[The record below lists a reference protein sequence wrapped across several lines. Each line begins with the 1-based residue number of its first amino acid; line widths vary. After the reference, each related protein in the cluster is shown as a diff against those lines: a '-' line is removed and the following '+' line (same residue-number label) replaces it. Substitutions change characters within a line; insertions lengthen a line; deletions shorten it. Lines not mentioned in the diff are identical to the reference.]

1 MKHGTFNPMDRVEV
15 RVAGNESS
23 YEIRIAPGLL
33 AEIGAQAISISRTRA
48 HRVALISNHRVFE
61 LFGATVL
68 RSLRKQKFAVHTWLM
83 KEGER
88 HKSLRSY
95 EEALRFLSESGLER
109 TDLVI
114 ALGGGVVG
122 DLAGFAAATY
132 LRGVDFIQIPTTLL
146 AQIDASVGGKTGI
159 NLAAGKNLAGA
170 FYQPRLV
177 LIDVATLHTLP
188 GRELTAGW
196 CEAVKHGAVGDREL
210 FDRTVALA
218 ARSQNST
225 NWLTGKK
232 PQAELC
238 ATIAAHCRFK
248 AGIVAGD
255 ARESIDRN
263 DRRSRRVL
271 NFGHTT
277 AHALESITNYRRFR
291 HGEAVGYGMLVAGEL
306 SKNLGMLAPR
316 ELESLRAAVTQ
327 CGPLPPTQDLDPG
340 SLMRA
345 MKSDKKSVAGNIQ
358 WVLLEAIGKARLVNG
373 SQLDQKMLRAALRA
387 GLQPRQQIT

>member
-1 MKHGTFNPMDRVEV
+1 MDRVEV
-15 RVAGNESS
+15 SAGAGEGS
-23 YEIRIAPGLL
+23 YEVRIAPGLL
-33 AEIGAQAISISRTRA
+33 SQIGAEAASIVHPSAR
-48 HRVALISNHRVFE
+48 RVALISNQRVFA
-61 LFGATVL
+61 LFGRTVS
-68 RSLRKQKFAVHTWLM
+68 RSLRQQKFGVHTWLM

-95 EEALRFLSESGLER
+95 EQALRFLSESGLER

-132 LRGVDFIQIPTTLL
+132 LRGIDFIQIPTTLL

-159 NLAAGKNLAGA
+159 NLAEGKNLVGA
-170 FYQPRLV
+170 FYHPRRV
-177 LIDVATLHTLP
+177 LIDIETLRTLP
-188 GRELTAGW
+188 RRELTAGW

-210 FDRTVALA
+210 FDQTVGLA
-218 ARSQNST
+218 ANALSSP
-225 NWLTGKK
+225 NWLNGKK
-232 PQAELC
+232 VQAEVS

-248 AGIVAGD
+248 AAIVAGD
-255 ARESIDRN
+255 ARESLDRN
-263 DRRSRRVL
+263 DGRSRRIL

-291 HGEAVGYGMLVAGEL
+291 HGEAVGYGMVVAGEL

-316 ELESLRAAVTQ
+316 ELELLRAAVSQ

-340 SLMRA
+340 PLLRT

-358 WVLLEAIGKARLVNG
+358 WVLLEAIGKPRLVNG
-373 SQLDQKMLRAALRA
+373 SQLDQKMLRTAIRA
-387 GLQPRQQIT
+387 GLQPLQ